1 MVLCSVLIRVACFS
15 AITTLY
21 MNCFSPS
28 QSAAMVR
35 ARILYERLVSN
46 FPTSGRYWRLY
57 VEQEVT
63 FVWIT
68 ISSLHC
74 AFQLDA
80 CRYST
85 VLSVLSIPD
94 LGLCLECLC
103 DMWISK
109 LGIVFVTLTE
119 MIKVMG
125 GQNES
130 VI

>member
-21 MNCFSPS
+21 MSCFSPS

-94 LGLCLECLC
+94 LGLSLECLC